1 LYSPN
6 PEDWPSL
13 PAVMS
18 SIDESELNFLAVHAS
33 VCLRVRNPDSCVVCG
48 GFLTRLLQQIIN
60 ALKSIHDIL
69 ISNLLYSNG
78 KPDKK
83 VSAIVM
89 LE

>member
-1 LYSPN
+1 
-6 PEDWPSL
+6 
-13 PAVMS
+13 MS

-33 VCLRVRNPDSCVVCG
+33 VRFRVRNPDSCVVCG

-60 ALKSIHDIL
+60 ALKSIQDIL
-69 ISNLLYSNG
+69 RSNLLYSTG
-78 KPDKK
+78 KPDK